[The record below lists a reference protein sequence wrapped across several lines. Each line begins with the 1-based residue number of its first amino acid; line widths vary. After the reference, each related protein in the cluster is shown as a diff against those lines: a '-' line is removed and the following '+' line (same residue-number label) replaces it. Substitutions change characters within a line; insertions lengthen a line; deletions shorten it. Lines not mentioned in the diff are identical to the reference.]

1 MIILFIILF
10 CVAVYGIK
18 FASFHKDY
26 MTPSSTNAIKGI
38 FAVLILYSHMRGY
51 LTLSDACTGHTY
63 VRVLKYLGQTMT
75 TMYLFYSGYGLME
88 SVRTKPGYGKN
99 FFRKR
104 ILKILLHFDIAVL
117 MYIILQFLLGWQ
129 FDGMTY
135 LASLVGWESVGNS
148 NWFIFEILVLYL
160 FFYFGLWIKRKVG
173 MKYASISVGVI
184 ILATTIVLSVF
195 LWLFLHK
202 QRDGSWWIDNIFTF
216 SLGMGYSLVKDKIDD
231 WMRNGKVYFPTFIVL
246 TMILVGWRHVYG
258 VDMLGVCTCLFAL
271 WAVMLTMKVKLDN
284 RVLQWLGT
292 VSFSV
297 YILQRIPM
305 ILLTAFGINSNIA
318 LFVSITIPS
327 AFLLAYLYT
336 GFLKKVDSK
345 LFV

>member
-148 NWFIFEILVLYL
+148 NWFIFEILALYM
-160 FFYFGLWIKRKVG
+160 FFYIGLWIKR
-173 MKYASISVGVI
+173 SLDISMGGGV
-184 ILATTIVLSVF
+184 LATTIVLCIVLWVF
-195 LWLFLHK
+195 LYK
-202 QRDGSWWIDNIFTF
+202 VKGQTWWIDNIFTF
-216 SLGMGYSLVKDKIDD
+216 PLGMGYSMIKDKVEM
-231 WMRNGKVYFPTFIVL
+231 WMKCDKIYYPVFISMTVVL
-246 TMILVGWRHVYG
+246 VVWRHVYG